1 MNSVSPTTGA
11 RPLSR
16 RETYGLIAGFAFAWV
31 ILSGGMI
38 SINSLL
44 PFVRAEFRLSG
55 SETGLLTT
63 LFMLPYTLM
72 QIPGGLL
79 SDRFGAKRVLIVMV
93 LFAGVNLTVS
103 GLWPFG
109 LYVFVLLM
117 MLYRLGCSV
126 YYPTSFSIS
135 AGMVPTKERGFVA
148 ALLTIGSAIGGAVG
162 IGVAVPLCNLAGG
175 NWRFPFL
182 VYGLFTLALP
192 VLFQFQKWPRQQRSG
207 ASFSGLTGVLT
218 DRSVVTLLAINFATN
233 YGSNAVMVWG
243 PSFLGAER
251 GFTAVEAGFYIA
263 LVNVIGFPAGVLSGI
278 LSDRFGRRSLTMFLF
293 LIAGLSVGALA
304 LFGTRPFVLGAV
316 IAYGIFGKWT
326 VDGPLIAMLGDHATV
341 KYPTMANAVFGVA
354 NSARM
359 IGGLLSP
366 LVSGVLLDQTG
377 TLASGLLLAAVVLG
391 VAGLLVL
398 VIPRR

>member
-1 MNSVSPTTGA
+1 MRSVSPTTGA

-16 RETYGLIAGFAFAWV
+16 RETYGLIGGFAFGWV
-31 ILSGGMI
+31 ILFGGMS

-72 QIPGGLL
+72 QIPGGML
-79 SDRFGAKRVLIVMV
+79 SDRFGAKRVLILMV
-93 LFAGVNLTVS
+93 LFAGISLTVS

-109 LYVFVLLM
+109 LCAFVPVM

-126 YYPTSFSIS
+126 YYPTSFSTS
-135 AGMVPTKERGFVA
+135 TGMVPTKERGLVA
-148 ALLTIGSAIGGAVG
+148 ALLTMGSAIGGAIG
-162 IGVAVPLCNLAGG
+162 IGVAVPLCHLAGD
-175 NWRFPFL
+175 NWRFPLL
-182 VYGLFTLALP
+182 VFGLLTLTLP
-192 VLFQFQKWPRQQRSG
+192 MLFQLLKWPEQRSKG
-207 ASFSGLTGVLT
+207 ASFSGLTGVVR
-218 DRSVVTLLAINFATN
+218 DRTVVTLLAINFATN
-233 YGSNAVMVWG
+233 YGSNAVLVWG

-263 LVNVIGFPAGVLSGI
+263 IVNVIGFPAGVLSGI
-278 LSDRFGRRSLTMFLF
+278 LSDRFGRRTLTMSLF
-293 LIAGLSVGALA
+293 LTAGLSVGALA
-304 LFGTRPFVLGAV
+304 LFGARPFVLGAV

-326 VDGPLIAMLGDHATV
+326 VDGPLIAMLGDHAAA
-341 KYPTMANAVFGVA
+341 KYPAMANAVFGVA

-359 IGGLLSP
+359 SGGLLSP
-366 LVSGVLLDQTG
+366 LVTGVLLDWTG

-398 VIPRR
+398 IIPRR